1 MLFEVMYCSICFY
14 FWHLLCL
21 DLKLYSSFSFSTPC
35 TGNVDSLD
43 NHSAIAIC
51 KNVPDTKANKKNCEN
66 AIIWQPKK
74 MYMN

>member
-1 MLFEVMYCSICFY
+1 
-14 FWHLLCL
+14 
-21 DLKLYSSFSFSTPC
+21 
-35 TGNVDSLD
+35 VDSLD